1 LSRCVTI
8 CPIGHVDDEIIKRLT
23 ECITSRCGLVSKVS
37 PGMENPK
44 YAYNESRCQYNSKLI
59 LKRLIQD
66 RPHATFRLIGITQV
80 DLYIP
85 ILTFVFGL
93 AQIEGP
99 CGVISMHR
107 LYPEFYDQPSDFNFL
122 MNRIEK
128 TALHELGHTMG
139 LTHCRD
145 RRCVMYSSTRIG
157 DTDFKQPYFCPTCFE
172 LFNWYLENS
181 LP

>member
-1 LSRCVTI
+1 MSRCVTI
-8 CPIGHVDDEIIKRLT
+8 CPIGLVDKEIIQHMAER
-23 ECITSRCGLVSKVS
+23 ITSRCGLASRVS
-37 PGMENPK
+37 PGMENPI
-44 YAYNESRCQYNSKLI
+44 YAYNETRCQYNSKLI
-59 LKRLIQD
+59 LKQLIQNCSHD
-66 RPHATFRLIGITQV
+66 TFRLMGVTQV

-99 CGVISMHR
+99 CSVISIHR
-107 LYPEFYDQPSDFNFL
+107 LCPEFYDQSSDFDFL
-122 MNRIEK
+122 LNRIEK

-145 RRCVMYSSTRIG
+145 RRCVMHSSTRIE
-157 DTDFKQPYFCPTCFE
+157 DTDFKQPFFCPTCFE
-172 LFNWYLENS
+172 LFNWYLERS